1 MKAPIRIDR
10 SALPGTGNNS
20 SADPSRV
27 IVLEKWQ
34 RFSTV
39 PVTGVK
45 LPTEHEGELGR
56 IRVEILVGIGILPV
70 LEVSGRRRQFQSGAL
85 EVTPRRPDEAVPR
98 VADPAGGADQRNIVA
113 AELVLKDEVALRA
126 VGREREFDLLRTE
139 AEKQSVVL
147 CKGHAEPYRPADRA
161 GLVVAD
167 SQGGGVHVAPVDVEA
182 TADSVDRVVGIGE
195 GKRGDL
201 VDGPGG
207 DLHAHGVA
215 GPEKITLL
223 NRGLNDEFIDIG
235 KTHAEQHRAGGF
247 LLDPHGDVDL
257 IGRAGHRW
265 SLDLDFAEITGL
277 VDPLLGELQFLAV
290 EKTAL

>member
-1 MKAPIRIDR
+1 MYA
-10 SALPGTGNNS
+10 
-20 SADPSRV
+20 ADAARV
-27 IVLEKWQ
+27 IVFEKRQ

-45 LPTEHEGELGR
+45 LPTEHEGEPGR
-56 IRVEILVGIGILPV
+56 VRVEILVGIGILPV
-70 LEVSGRRRQFQSGAL
+70 LEVPGRRRQFQSGTL

-113 AELVLKDEVALRA
+113 AELVLKDEVTLRA
-126 VGREREFDLLRTE
+126 VGSERKSDLFRAE
-139 AEKQSVVL
+139 AKKQSVVL
-147 CKGHAEPYRPADRA
+147 GERHSEAYRPADRA

-167 SQGGGVHVAPVDVEA
+167 SQGSGVYVAPVDVEA

-201 VDGPGG
+201 VDGSGG

-223 NRGLNDEFIDIG
+223 NRGLNDEFIDTG
-235 KTHAEQHRAGGF
+235 KPHAEQHRAGGF
-247 LLDPHGDVDL
+247 LLDPHGNVDL
-257 IGRAGHRW
+257 IGGAGHRR
-265 SLDLDFAEITGL
+265 SLDLDFAEITRL
-277 VDPLLGELQFLAV
+277 VDPLLGELQLLAV